1 MLNWLK
7 SIFLG
12 KDLAGELSKKKKV
25 RINGFR
31 FTIKKIS
38 PLDHL
43 TGSKVMLQA
52 YDVLKL
58 NTSVKNQ
65 EEEISQKKIKEHLKD
80 VLLAGVVEPTLVSK
94 ETDQGIQIDS
104 MFVDM
109 DLVNKL
115 YAEIIAFTYGK
126 KKILAQG

>member
-1 MLNWLK
+1 MLSWLK
-7 SIFLG
+7 GLIFG
-12 KDLAGELSKKKKV
+12 KDLQSELLKKKRV
-25 RINGFR
+25 RVNGFK

-58 NTSVKNQ
+58 NNTVKNQ

-80 VLLAGVVEPTLVSK
+80 VLLAGVVEPALVSK
-94 ETDQGIQIDS
+94 ESDNGVYIES

-115 YAEIIAFTYGK
+115 YAEIISFTYGK
-126 KKILAQG
+126 KKILARR